1 MTKFDKGYIE
11 KALGIPVFAH
21 GTLDSTSSEARRL
34 LRDGRCAPFL
44 VVADSQ
50 SEGRGR
56 QGKSFLSPK
65 GGLYMSIALP
75 APEKNAVSITTRA
88 CVALARAIRSL
99 TGEDVKIK
107 WVNDIWLGDRKVAG
121 ILTEAVGDENGNV
134 YSVII
139 GIGVNLFGV
148 EIPDSLREIATTL
161 QKKCSRD
168 LLTAK
173 ISEEIIS
180 LTENTAD
187 TSYVEEYKS
196 LSLVLNREITYTQ
209 NGTTHTGVARKINSD
224 GSLTVVSGGGEVT
237 LSSGEITV
245 RLK

>member
-1 MTKFDKGYIE
+1 M
-11 KALGIPVFAH
+11 
-21 GTLDSTSSEARRL
+21 
-34 LRDGRCAPFL
+34 
-44 VVADSQ
+44 
-50 SEGRGR
+50 
-56 QGKSFLSPK
+56 
-65 GGLYMSIALP
+65 
-75 APEKNAVSITTRA
+75 
-88 CVALARAIRSL
+88 
-99 TGEDVKIK
+99 
-107 WVNDIWLGDRKVAG
+107 
-121 ILTEAVGDENGNV
+121 
-134 YSVII
+134 
-139 GIGVNLFGV
+139 
-148 EIPDSLREIATTL
+148 
-161 QKKCSRD
+161 
-168 LLTAK
+168 LTAK

>member
-139 GIGVNLFGV
+139 GIGVNLFGFSIIQNAV
-148 EIPDSLREIATTL
+148 HLCGFWFFGFFGFLDNVDFHCWKILIFNIFINIIP
-161 QKKCSRD
+161 
-168 LLTAK
+168 
-173 ISEEIIS
+173 
-180 LTENTAD
+180 
-187 TSYVEEYKS
+187 
-196 LSLVLNREITYTQ
+196 
-209 NGTTHTGVARKINSD
+209 
-224 GSLTVVSGGGEVT
+224 
-237 LSSGEITV
+237 
-245 RLK
+245 LKH